1 MKKPY
6 NSKARIVL
14 DITMQVLF
22 YAILLAGFWLISFL
36 IP

>member
-6 NSKARIVL
+6 NSPRRIVL
-14 DITMQVLF
+14 DIILQVLF
-22 YAILLAGFWLISFL
+22 YASLIGALWLITFF

>member
-6 NSKARIVL
+6 NSRARIVL
-14 DITMQVLF
+14 DIAMQVLF
-22 YAILLAGFWLISFL
+22 YASLIGALWLLSFL

>member
-14 DITMQVLF
+14 DIAMQVLF
-22 YAILLAGFWLISFL
+22 YASLIGALWLISFL

>member
-6 NSKARIVL
+6 NSRLRIAL

-22 YAILLAGFWLISFL
+22 YASLIGALWLITFL
-36 IP
+36 MP

>member
-14 DITMQVLF
+14 YIAMQVLF
-22 YAILLAGFWLISFL
+22 YASLIGALWLISFL

>member
-6 NSKARIVL
+6 NSRARIVL

-22 YAILLAGFWLISFL
+22 YASLIGALWLISFL
-36 IP
+36 MP

>member
-14 DITMQVLF
+14 DIAIQVLF
-22 YAILLAGFWLISFL
+22 YASLIAGFWFLSFFL
-36 IP
+36 

>member
-1 MKKPY
+1 MKPY

-14 DITMQVLF
+14 DIALQVLF
-22 YAILLAGFWLISFL
+22 YAALLAGFWLLMFL

>member
-6 NSKARIVL
+6 NSRARIVL
-14 DITMQVLF
+14 DIAMQVLF
-22 YAILLAGFWLISFL
+22 YASLIGALWLITFL